1 MLTATN
7 TDNQSISTDVNNAEV
22 RVWETV
28 ACETYNGRSGGEP
41 SLAVHNVFSQAVPG
55 AFGVSFL
62 RRLIGLSQN
71 LQTAKNEAGN

>member
-1 MLTATN
+1 MPIAPT
-7 TDNQSISTDVNNAEV
+7 TDTQPIPADVNYAEV

-55 AFGVSFL
+55 AFGVGFL
-62 RRLIGLSQN
+62 HRLIGLSQN